1 MNPTITWNEIALRI
15 VATLIGSALIGINR
29 SERGHEAGLRTTML
43 VALAGALSM
52 IEVNVLLG
60 TSGRIG
66 SSFVML
72 DLMRLPLGIL
82 TGMGFI
88 GAGAILQR
96 GTSVSGITTA
106 ATLWVTTVIGLC
118 FGGGQI
124 TIGAVGVLI
133 TLFVLWIL
141 KRTDTMVL
149 RENRA
154 TLTIRG
160 AMDTNM
166 AALVHDVTEAGFSAT
181 TAALTHSTADG
192 YVESK
197 LDVRWRGAPFDQEP
211 SDLIAQLAR
220 SEGIMM
226 VEWRR

>member
-1 MNPTITWNEIALRI
+1 MNPTITWNEIAIRI
-15 VATLIGSALIGINR
+15 AATLIGSALIGINR

-52 IEVNVLLG
+52 IEVNILLA
-60 TSGRIG
+60 TSGRGG

-88 GAGAILQR
+88 GAGAILRR
-96 GTSVSGITTA
+96 GTAVSGITTA
-106 ATLWVTTVIGLC
+106 ATLWLVTMIGLC

-124 TIGAVGVLI
+124 LLGSIAVI
-133 TLFVLWIL
+133 ISLFVLWTL
-141 KRTDTMVL
+141 KGLDTRLL

-154 TLTIRG
+154 VLTIRG
-160 AMDTNM
+160 AMDTDM
-166 AALVHDVTEAGFSAT
+166 PALVRDVAAAGFIAS
-181 TAALTHSTADG
+181 TALLTRATADG

-197 LDVRWRGAPFDQEP
+197 LDVRWRGEP
-211 SDLIAQLAR
+211 VAEEPAELIARLAG
-220 SEGIMM
+220 SKGVTL

>member
-1 MNPTITWNEIALRI
+1 MSPTITWNEIAIRI
-15 VATLIGSALIGINR
+15 AATLIGSALIGINR

-52 IEVNVLLG
+52 IEVNVLLN
-60 TSGRIG
+60 TSGKVG
-66 SSFVML
+66 SSFIVM

-88 GAGAILQR
+88 GAGAILRR

-106 ATLWVTTVIGLC
+106 ATLWLVTVIGLC

-124 TIGAVGVLI
+124 TLGAVGVVI
-133 TLFVLWIL
+133 ALFVLWIL
-141 KRTDTMVL
+141 KGLDTKVL

-154 TLTIRG
+154 MLTIRG
-160 AMDTNM
+160 AAGTDI
-166 AALVHDVTEAGFSAT
+166 AALVRDVTAAGFNAS
-181 TAALTHSTADG
+181 TASLTRSTADG

-211 SDLIAQLAR
+211 ADLIAQLAQG
-220 SEGIMM
+220 EGIMM

>member
-1 MNPTITWNEIALRI
+1 VNPTITWSEIAVRI
-15 VATLIGSALIGINR
+15 AATLIGSALIGINR

-52 IEVNVLLG
+52 IEVNVLLA

-106 ATLWVTTVIGLC
+106 ATLWLVTVIGLC

-124 TIGAVGVLI
+124 MIGSVAVVI
-133 TLFVLWIL
+133 ALFVLWIL
-141 KRTDTMVL
+141 KRVDTEWL

-154 TLTIRG
+154 ILTIRG
-160 AMDTNM
+160 TVGTDIS
-166 AALVHDVTEAGFSAT
+166 ALVSDVIAAGFTAKTASLTRSA
-181 TAALTHSTADG
+181 ADG
-192 YVESK
+192 YVESR
-197 LDVRWRGAPFDQEP
+197 LDVRWRGAAVDEEP
-211 SDLIAQLAR
+211 EELIAQLAEN
-220 SEGIMM
+220 EGITR